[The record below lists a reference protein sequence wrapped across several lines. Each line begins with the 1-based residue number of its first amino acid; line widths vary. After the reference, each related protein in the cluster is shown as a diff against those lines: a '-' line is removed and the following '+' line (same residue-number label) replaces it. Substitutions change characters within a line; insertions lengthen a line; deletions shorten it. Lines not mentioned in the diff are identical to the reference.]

1 MTVESAMDDH
11 RDKFPI
17 GMRVLAVDDDPTC
30 LFFLENL
37 LRRCEYHVT
46 TTNQA
51 VTALKLLRANKN
63 KFDLVISDVHMPDMD
78 GFKLLELVG
87 LEMDLPVIMLS
98 GNGDTKLVMKGITHG
113 ACDYLLKPVRIE
125 ELKNI
130 WQHVIRKKKF
140 DPKDSNNSGNQDN
153 PHCGIA
159 EGGLGPAGAL
169 LDQNGKLNKRRK
181 DQNEDEDEEHDENG
195 HDDSLTQKKPRV
207 VWSVD
212 LHQKFVAA
220 VHQMGIDK
228 AVPKKILDLMNVE
241 KLTRENVASHLQKY
255 RLYLKRLN
263 SIVNQQA
270 NIAAAFGSTDSSYLH
285 MGSLNGLENFH
296 NLNGSGQFHNSGF
309 RSFPSSGLL
318 GRLNTPAGLGMHG
331 LPSSGMTQLGHTQN
345 SSSST
350 IDQVNFHQVMLPGS
364 HNGSVL
370 QGMPTALELDPH
382 MNGVT
387 HARELSTAID
397 NRTVF
402 PISSGFPDAKV
413 TVGSSSN
420 SLLGVTNNT
429 LMLEQN
435 RQGAQGG
442 KVFGNQSS
450 VSVASLNSEFPSP
463 LMDHNR
469 LNDNWSNAAQS
480 SGIHSNSFPLNGCFK
495 QPILHHNNL
504 RDNMSTMALRIGSNR
519 CDVPSV
525 TSMSTQLQDIRAGI
539 QCQSNLIQISNHAPP
554 QEWDDHNQ
562 DGYHRSNVMGS
573 STNSMTPV
581 NGAVCPTAHGLEPK
595 NAMFLANM
603 DFNSIRQSN
612 FIDPLYLK
620 HDQVNRSAAEASLKL
635 KQGLLMDQRKPQG
648 SHICSSFGSL
658 DDIVS
663 EMVKQEQDKEKL
675 IEGDLGCDTYSL
687 GACI

>member
-1 MTVESAMDDH
+1 
-11 RDKFPI
+11 
-17 GMRVLAVDDDPTC
+17 
-30 LFFLENL
+30 
-37 LRRCEYHVT
+37 
-46 TTNQA
+46 
-51 VTALKLLRANKN
+51 
-63 KFDLVISDVHMPDMD
+63 
-78 GFKLLELVG
+78 
-87 LEMDLPVIMLS
+87 
-98 GNGDTKLVMKGITHG
+98 
-113 ACDYLLKPVRIE
+113 
-125 ELKNI
+125 
-130 WQHVIRKKKF
+130 
-140 DPKDSNNSGNQDN
+140 
-153 PHCGIA
+153 
-159 EGGLGPAGAL
+159 
-169 LDQNGKLNKRRK
+169 
-181 DQNEDEDEEHDENG
+181 
-195 HDDSLTQKKPRV
+195 
-207 VWSVD
+207 
-212 LHQKFVAA
+212 
-220 VHQMGIDK
+220 
-228 AVPKKILDLMNVE
+228 
-241 KLTRENVASHLQKY
+241 LQKY

-270 NIAAAFGSTDSSYLH
+270 NIAAALGSTDSSYLQ

-309 RSFPSSGLL
+309 RSFPPSGLL
-318 GRLNTPAGLGMHG
+318 GRLNTPSGLGMHG

-350 IDQVNFHQVMLPGS
+350 IDQVNFHQVMLHGS

-413 TVGSSSN
+413 TISSSCN

-435 RQGAQGG
+435 CHGAQGG

-480 SGIHSNSFPLNGCFK
+480 SGIHSNSSPLNGCFK
-495 QPILHHNNL
+495 QAILHHNNL
-504 RDNMSTMALRIGSNR
+504 RDNMSTVGLRIESNR
-519 CDVPSV
+519 CDIPSV

-539 QCQSNLIQISNHAPP
+539 QCQSSLIQISNHAPP

-562 DGYHRSNVMGS
+562 DGYYRSNVMGS
-573 STNSMTPV
+573 SINSMIPV
-581 NGAVCPTAHGLEPK
+581 NGAVCPTAQVLEPK

-603 DFNSIRQSN
+603 DFNSIGQSN

-620 HDQVNRSAAEASLKL
+620 HDQVNKSAAEASLKL
-635 KQGLLMDQRKPQG
+635 KQGLLIDQRKPQG
-648 SHICSSFGSL
+648 SHISSSFGSL

-663 EMVKQEQDKEKL
+663 EMVKQV
-675 IEGDLGCDTYSL
+675 ISYNFVYFCN
-687 GACI
+687 